1 MVNTILKEADLFC
14 PNSVRINFTIYHK
27 TKVNTSNLLAGITK
41 SCGCLDKENRAK
53 FAKLNFK
60 DLTGKRFGMLT
71 VLRQSNG
78 VKKGAGAT
86 WFCKC
91 DCGNYTDVA
100 STKLI
105 QGTTQSCG
113 CRLKKA
119 REKWKSIYK
128 DEKIQEKVK
137 HTFRQNDGR
146 EKGTKLSILKL
157 AIGDKLKANNASGVT
172 GVSYSK
178 RDKRWRSYITVKH
191 VRYNLG
197 YFKDKESAIQARK

>member
-1 MVNTILKEADLFC
+1 MNGTKGPPT
-14 PNSVRINFTIYHK
+14 PNLI
-27 TKVNTSNLLAGITK
+27 
-41 SCGCLDKENRAK
+41 
-53 FAKLNFK
+53 
-60 DLTGKRFGMLT
+60 GKRFGRL
-71 VLRQSNG
+71 VVEEKSPE
-78 VKKGAGAT
+78 KGHAAF
-86 WFCKC
+86 WICKC

-113 CRLKKA
+113 CQLKKA

-128 DEKIQEKVK
+128 DEKIQEKIK

-197 YFKDKESAIQARK
+197 YFKDKESAIQARKQAEKELVAPILNKYKDKC